1 MLSQEPASA
10 PQEPISI
17 HNYIDPGAGLKHLED
32 WVQDSDFI
40 FDSLFMNSEGAT
52 MSNGYTSDVSGTG
65 TPCHGIPMVRT
76 YQSDAAILDAY
87 YVFIH
92 PYLPIL
98 PPPTSIP
105 VDQPVPRL
113 QNQMSVYDDAASYE
127 PTSPATLAIS
137 AILALIPCPAE
148 AAPQAREAQLFRRK
162 YAQYFAQSAFE
173 TIESDEEIPDSSI
186 EPPRALS
193 EEHNHPFRRPL
204 HPRLPVHMERI
215 VALCILSVYE
225 YAQRGNLKKMQNRA
239 GQAMMSAM
247 DLMLHQCTVED
258 EFSEARRRVWWM
270 SYICVAQGAIVSNT
284 QPAFLVFSPT
294 YTNKLP
300 TFAADPEA
308 FSVYLQAQR
317 AILAATEFVIEL
329 NKAVADQ
336 ADMSPIYSKMR
347 DLEAYLGPLLAHSE
361 SWLLTST
368 TTSPVDPTEAVVAR
382 SLRCMAAIKLNSARI
397 KVHRYCAFFDIPV
410 FSRKH
415 CDLKSLSSSPIDG
428 AGDGGGDEPRRWP
441 TCSCSTFANA
451 FPGSGPG
458 SATTPTTGSA
468 GTTSTGLSPSSDGNA
483 SGVSYGPGPGG
494 YGSGTLGATPGSTT
508 TTMAT
513 TPGAAASSAPP
524 SPPGNFPFTSHHS
537 AKICLKSA
545 LAIAHSFDDLPFP
558 NPTGAPPQPPG
569 APVFLG
575 PASGIVC
582 PRTMPSFA
590 CCAMQCAYALL
601 MVHQKTKAMYPPYNP
616 SAAEAMQAQG
626 QAQQGQG
633 QQQQRPVVVNS
644 LVTRLQQGL
653 NSIYAT
659 LANYATAF
667 EALGGMR
674 DQIRSAV
681 EDSAA
686 FTV

>member
-1 MLSQEPASA
+1 
-10 PQEPISI
+10 
-17 HNYIDPGAGLKHLED
+17 
-32 WVQDSDFI
+32 
-40 FDSLFMNSEGAT
+40 
-52 MSNGYTSDVSGTG
+52 
-65 TPCHGIPMVRT
+65 
-76 YQSDAAILDAY
+76 
-87 YVFIH
+87 
-92 PYLPIL
+92 
-98 PPPTSIP
+98 
-105 VDQPVPRL
+105 
-113 QNQMSVYDDAASYE
+113 
-127 PTSPATLAIS
+127 
-137 AILALIPCPAE
+137 
-148 AAPQAREAQLFRRK
+148 
-162 YAQYFAQSAFE
+162 
-173 TIESDEEIPDSSI
+173 
-186 EPPRALS
+186 
-193 EEHNHPFRRPL
+193 
-204 HPRLPVHMERI
+204 
-215 VALCILSVYE
+215 
-225 YAQRGNLKKMQNRA
+225 
-239 GQAMMSAM
+239 
-247 DLMLHQCTVED
+247 
-258 EFSEARRRVWWM
+258 
-270 SYICVAQGAIVSNT
+270 
-284 QPAFLVFSPT
+284 
-294 YTNKLP
+294 
-300 TFAADPEA
+300 
-308 FSVYLQAQR
+308 
-317 AILAATEFVIEL
+317 
-329 NKAVADQ
+329 
-336 ADMSPIYSKMR
+336 MSPIYSKMR

-674 DQIRSAV
+674 GESNPPRRIASNLVVKDLFVLTFAFFLFQIKSGARSRIRRRLLCEGYWSWGYWPRKVIIGLWGLLDGAHHNRDNL
-681 EDSAA
+681 EARGSSGRFLCPHPAA
-686 FTV
+686 GITLLKVSRW